1 LERNTVISKFYTGNV
16 TCNKK
21 FIGKTV
27 QVLLP
32 LKIEDIVNEYIFSF
46 TIEDVEVKKVEVEK
60 ARKVNR

>member
-1 LERNTVISKFYTGNV
+1 MGI
-16 TCNKK
+16 KK

-46 TIEDVEVKKVEVEK
+46 TIEGIEVKKVEVEK